1 MPVQAAVSASLP
13 ALNKPS
19 PDPEAGA
26 TKNRPGR
33 WPVAVDRQKQAKMES
48 FGRNHATIQP
58 PIAEKPCLRG
68 NFLAEKDIFMPPG
81 IARLIYV
88 P

>member
-1 MPVQAAVSASLP
+1 LP
-13 ALNKPS
+13 GLNKS
-19 PDPEAGA
+19 SSDPEAGA

-33 WPVAVDRQKQAKMES
+33 RPVAVDRQKQAKMES
-48 FGRNHATIQP
+48 SGRNHATIQP
-58 PIAEKPCLRG
+58 PIAAKPCLRA
-68 NFLAEKDIFMPPG
+68 NFLAKKDIFMPPG

>member
-1 MPVQAAVSASLP
+1 MPVQAGVSTCLSAQ
-13 ALNKPS
+13 NKPL

-33 WPVAVDRQKQAKMES
+33 WPVAVDRQKQEKMES

-58 PIAEKPCLRG
+58 PIAAKPCLRG
-68 NFLAEKDIFMPPG
+68 NFLATKDIFLPPG
-81 IARLIYV
+81 IACLIYV